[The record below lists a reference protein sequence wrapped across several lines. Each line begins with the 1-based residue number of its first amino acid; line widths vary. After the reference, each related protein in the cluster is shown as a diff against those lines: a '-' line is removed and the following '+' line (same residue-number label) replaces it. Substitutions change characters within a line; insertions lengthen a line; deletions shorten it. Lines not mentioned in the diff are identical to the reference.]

1 MHILETTMASG
12 KRKRKAERQVRKQ
25 LFPRTG
31 PFRHPDGDRRRRG
44 GMTYEQVME
53 MKRKLHEAESL
64 SISSE
69 EEEE

>member
-1 MHILETTMASG
+1 MASR
-12 KRKRKAERQVRKQ
+12 KRKRKAERQTLKQ
-25 LFPRTG
+25 RYPKTG

-53 MKRKLHEAESL
+53 IKRKLHKAESL

-69 EEEE
+69 QEE